1 VLGLLFVLP
10 TKADQSAQIRVA
22 VEALCIVMLWLI
34 CSHFLICV
42 PAFVRYAQEQLNYA
56 APTTKKGGFDPKA
69 KLLGVRQAS
78 YVVCA
83 SLMLRSVLL
92 LMSVIGLIKALDM
105 EQINGAATCLY
116 CAPCQPT
123 VVLVSRIIENE
134 YVRS

>member
-1 VLGLLFVLP
+1 
-10 TKADQSAQIRVA
+10 
-22 VEALCIVMLWLI
+22 MLWLI

-42 PAFVRYAQEQLNYA
+42 PAFVRYAREQLHYS
-56 APTTKKGGFDPKA
+56 APVTKKGGFDPNS

-78 YVVCA
+78 FVVCI

-105 EQINGAATCLY
+105 EQQNGGFTCPY
-116 CAPCQPT
+116 CGDCQPT

-134 YVRS
+134 YDALIDFEFCVG